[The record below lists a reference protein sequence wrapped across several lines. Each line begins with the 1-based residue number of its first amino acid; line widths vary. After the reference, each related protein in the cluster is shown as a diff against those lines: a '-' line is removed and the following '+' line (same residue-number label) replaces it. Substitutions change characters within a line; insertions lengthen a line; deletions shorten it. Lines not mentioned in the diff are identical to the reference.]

1 MRHRTELN
9 LMHQEAP
16 AAVSAINIIERLF
29 IELVEYPQCLTV
41 RQEEAHAAIKIIV
54 STTCLSDHKRLV
66 GRKGQS
72 YYAMQ
77 TLVEAI
83 GTKTGQRLL
92 LPRYQDPVGDRADLA
107 RAERRPDRCQ
117 RLEGLLY
124 DLLCY
129 LPIVF
134 YKTSWDWD
142 SANYEASVTIQ
153 CTAKLNPDLLAAFN
167 VIMTA
172 IGRRWRC
179 YMTFL
184 FTALKNE
191 AAISK

>member
-1 MRHRTELN
+1 MT
-9 LMHQEAP
+9 QEAT
-16 AAVSAINIIERLF
+16 AATTASAINIIERLF

-41 RQEEAHAAIKIIV
+41 RTEEAHGATKIIV
-54 STTCLSDHKRLV
+54 ATTCLSDHKRLV

-83 GTKTGQRLL
+83 GAKVGQRLL
-92 LPRYQDPVGDRADLA
+92 LPRYQDPIGDRADLE
-107 RAERRPDRCQ
+107 RAERRPDRCH

-124 DLLCY
+124 DLLQY
-129 LPIVF
+129 LPVGLF
-134 YKTSWDWD
+134 KATWAWEDT
-142 SANYEASVTIQ
+142 YEASVTIQ

-179 YMTFL
+179 YMSFL
-184 FTALKNE
+184 FTALRLE
-191 AAISK
+191 ATVSK